1 MRDGVSACTSQF
13 PLGFFEQYGCYNIA
27 IMFPLQ
33 IPVIYYITAFIL
45 SCVSHSTL
53 GLHVDSS
60 AVKL

>member
-1 MRDGVSACTSQF
+1 MEFQPVLLNF
-13 PLGFFEQYGCYNIA
+13 LWVFFEQYGCYNIA